1 VPKDCERRPL
11 EPTTAAESGPP
22 LYQLTCDLR
31 TINSEFDSTNFS
43 VIPAAGTAAL
53 AIHCADA
60 LSAQSRLLNSSFAH
74 LTLLQVCCFYE
85 YNPFFLGLLSVKKS
99 VKVLVFVIFFLG
111 FFT

>member
-1 VPKDCERRPL
+1 VFSFAGPGGFASGSAAGGGPVPKDCERRPL
-11 EPTTAAESGPP
+11 EPTAAAESGPP

-60 LSAQSRLLNSSFAH
+60 LAAQSRLLNSSFAH
-74 LTLLQVCCFYE
+74 LTLLQVCSF
-85 YNPFFLGLLSVKKS
+85 PK
-99 VKVLVFVIFFLG
+99 
-111 FFT
+111 